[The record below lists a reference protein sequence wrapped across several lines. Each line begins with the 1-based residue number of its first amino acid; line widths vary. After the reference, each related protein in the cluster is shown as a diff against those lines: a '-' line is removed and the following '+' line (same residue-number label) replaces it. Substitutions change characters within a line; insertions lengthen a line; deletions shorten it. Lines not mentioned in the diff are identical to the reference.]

1 MVGRATGVAPTP
13 VEAAGGPGRTRVIV
27 LLAAV
32 LGLHSAD
39 LATVGATGAQLEGAF
54 GLSHLQLG
62 LLASVTS
69 LLTAL
74 GTLPFGIAADRAP
87 RVRILSVAI
96 ALWGV
101 AMIGA
106 GFAGSFATLFLA
118 RIFLGL
124 MTAASGPLLASLTGD
139 LFPGEKRA
147 GVYGV
152 VLSGEL
158 VGFGVGF
165 LLSGNIAGLLS
176 WRWAFW
182 SLAPPAAALA
192 IALPRMLSEPA
203 RGGQH
208 GLDPDALAPRIEGI
222 EPTAEDLAAVA
233 EESREPG
240 LRAALEAVLTLRTN
254 VVLICTSAT
263 LYFFLGGLQTFGVIF
278 LRHQYSLGQSAA
290 TSALSLLGIG
300 ALAGVVGGGR
310 LSDRLLR
317 RGLADGRIVVAAA
330 GILIAVALVFAPFLR
345 AWPLPLAVPLFV
357 AGTAALA
364 TALPALD
371 AARLDVMPAALWG
384 RAESIRTALRGL
396 AVAAAPL
403 VFATLSTAVGEGHG
417 EGLRLAFVLM
427 LGPLA
432 LAGAVLAL
440 SRRRYAR
447 DVATVARSAESSR

>member
-1 MVGRATGVAPTP
+1 
-13 VEAAGGPGRTRVIV
+13 VIV

-32 LGLHSAD
+32 LGLQSAD
-39 LATVGATGAQLEGAF
+39 MATVGATGAELERAF
-54 GLSHLQLG
+54 GISHLQLG

-74 GTLPFGIAADRAP
+74 GTLPFGLLADRAA
-87 RVRILSVAI
+87 RVRALSVAI
-96 ALWGV
+96 SLWGV

-106 GFAGSFATLFLA
+106 GFAGSFATLLVA

-124 MTAASGPLLASLTGD
+124 MTAASGPLLASLMGD
-139 LFPGEKRA
+139 LFPGGERA

-192 IALPRMLSEPA
+192 FALPRMLPEPA
-203 RGGQH
+203 RGGQ
-208 GLDPDALAPRIEGI
+208 PAL
-222 EPTAEDLAAVA
+222 DLAVAEPAAEAAEPAVADVEAVA
-233 EESREPG
+233 EETREPG
-240 LRAALEAVLTLRTN
+240 LRAALAAVWTLRSN
-254 VVLICTSAT
+254 VVLIVVSAT

-278 LRHQYSLGQSAA
+278 LRRQYSLGQSAA
-290 TSALSLLGIG
+290 TSTLSLLGIG
-300 ALAGVVGGGR
+300 ALIGVVGGGR
-310 LSDRLLR
+310 LTDRLLR
-317 RGLADGRIVVAAA
+317 RGLADARVVVAAA
-330 GILIAVALVFAPFLR
+330 GFLVAVALVFAPFLR

-403 VFATLSTAVGEGHG
+403 VFATLSAALGEGG
-417 EGLRLAFVLM
+417 DQGLHLAFVVM
-427 LGPLA
+427 LAPLA
-432 LAGAVLAL
+432 VAGVVLAC

-447 DVATVARSAESSR
+447 DVATVSRTLRPVSAGRDRSEGKAARGAPRR